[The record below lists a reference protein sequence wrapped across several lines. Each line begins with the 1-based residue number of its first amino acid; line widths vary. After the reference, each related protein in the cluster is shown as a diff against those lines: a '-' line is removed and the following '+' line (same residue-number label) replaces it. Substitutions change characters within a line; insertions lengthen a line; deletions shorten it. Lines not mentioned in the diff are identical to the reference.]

1 MDLNRLEEWSLPRF
15 SWDHEHLPPAEHW
28 FRMARAYLECS
39 HHLLE
44 AMIQERLASS
54 FHHAKVVVSTFEH
67 ALELFLKGAI
77 AQAGQ
82 SVPAHHKSTHLLSKY
97 RKLFPGEEF
106 AFSGKIDEAVSETKT
121 APRNQYARYPEDPG
135 GRPWPGHTHIDL
147 SVWYREIRPFKE
159 DFDRLWPLIR
169 AKHPTVNP

>member
-1 MDLNRLEEWSLPRF
+1 
-15 SWDHEHLPPAEHW
+15 
-28 FRMARAYLECS
+28 MARAYLECS

-54 FHHAKVVVSTFEH
+54 FHHGKVVVSTFEQ

-82 SVPAHHKSTHLLSKY
+82 SVPAHHKSTDLLSQY
-97 RKLFPGEEF
+97 RKLYPGKEF
-106 AFSGKIDEAVSETKT
+106 AFSGKIDQAVSQTEA
-121 APRNQYARYPEDPG
+121 APRNEYGRYPEDPG
-135 GRPWPGHTHIDL
+135 GRPLPEHAHIDL

-159 DFDRLWPLIR
+159 DFDRLWSLIR
-169 AKHPTVNP
+169 ARHPAVNP